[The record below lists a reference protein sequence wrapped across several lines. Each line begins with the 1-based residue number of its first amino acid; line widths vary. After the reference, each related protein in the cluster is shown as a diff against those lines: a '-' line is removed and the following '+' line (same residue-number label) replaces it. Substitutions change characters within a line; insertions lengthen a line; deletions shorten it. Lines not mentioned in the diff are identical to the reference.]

1 MDLSKLD
8 TSKVTHLTI
17 VGDNATHIEH
27 VENYFPNVTSVELP
41 EKEAPL
47 DSTTI
52 TGEQLG
58 ADEGET
64 SDPDDDFELPAGWE
78 SYPDMVFTNFKGAVE
93 ASIKEAGATCIGG
106 SHYACLMAVCDDHS
120 CLKDR
125 SDRVN
130 FSRAMLA
137 LRLYKPNKEESCEDA
152 AKRLANNMNRYINQI
167 RKPYKEIPETTPTL
181 KKLHEKCASLGI
193 YFDNHYVRYRFK
205 D

>member
-1 MDLSKLD
+1 MQVTLQDGAKANFFDIHHNQNVYIDKLVGTPMPGMDDDESI
-8 TSKVTHLTI
+8 S
-17 VGDNATHIEH
+17 NIES
-27 VENYFPNVTSVELP
+27 E
-41 EKEAPL
+41 EAA
-47 DSTTI
+47 SI
-52 TGEQLG
+52 
-58 ADEGET
+58 
-64 SDPDDDFELPAGWE
+64 DPDDDFELPAGWE
-78 SYPDMVFTNFKGAVE
+78 SFPDIVFTNFKGAVE

-137 LRLYKPNKEESCEDA
+137 LRLYKPNKEESCEKA
-152 AKRLANNMNRYINQI
+152 AARLANNMSRYINAI
-167 RKPYKEIPETTPTL
+167 KVPYKKIPETTPTL